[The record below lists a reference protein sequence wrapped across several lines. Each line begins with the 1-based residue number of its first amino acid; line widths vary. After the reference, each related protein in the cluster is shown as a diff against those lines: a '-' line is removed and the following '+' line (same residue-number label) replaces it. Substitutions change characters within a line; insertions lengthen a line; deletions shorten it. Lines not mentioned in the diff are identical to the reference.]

1 LSLDPNE
8 TEARSMGRHDTFQSS
23 DAAATVD
30 APSAMGSSTA
40 AALAW
45 ARITALAVARSTA
58 RFS

>member
-1 LSLDPNE
+1 
-8 TEARSMGRHDTFQSS
+8 MGRHDTFQSS